1 MVGSQ
6 SVFLWRLQA
15 EEAQEQ
21 YKASVADLEARKVG
35 LSNAKSEI
43 LAQIRKLVFQCD
55 LTLKAV
61 CIPPFDTITIFIQYT
76 TSFKADDFIIVH

>member
-1 MVGSQ
+1 M
-6 SVFLWRLQA
+6 FLWSLQA

-35 LSNAKSEI
+35 FANAKSEI

-61 CIPPFDTITIFIQYT
+61 CIPPPHTIVTLTQYT
-76 TSFKADDFIIVH
+76 TTSP